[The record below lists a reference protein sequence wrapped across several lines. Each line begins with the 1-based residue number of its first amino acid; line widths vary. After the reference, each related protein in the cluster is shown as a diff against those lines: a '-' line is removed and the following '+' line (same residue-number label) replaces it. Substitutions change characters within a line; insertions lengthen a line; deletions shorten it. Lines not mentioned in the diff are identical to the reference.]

1 MKPTP
6 FIFALTIV
14 VAAFAA
20 GWFFSAWRTPLR
32 QQSVETG
39 SESQQFAQPP
49 VFAQG
54 RLLPNGGIYNVVAP
68 PGQRIASLLVNE
80 NDQVVAQESE
90 LATLEALEG
99 LVVQSQ
105 LTDAQSES
113 AENDLQQKTMAAE
126 NNLLLARSNVRSAQ
140 LNLEQAEAAG
150 DFSVPEQQLE
160 QARAKLD
167 RLHQLARDPQT
178 SLYVSQAQVAEQ
190 QLAIK
195 RAEAEFDHSRR
206 KQTAAVEG
214 AKMALE
220 VAKQSDLAAEKA
232 FEMLKKMTMD
242 NRASKLTKQ
251 LAETQVT
258 NARILAPISGTVLK
272 IFVKPGESVST
283 TPLMQIGDLSKME
296 CNAEIVDQMIPRVAV
311 GQRAKITHP
320 ALPRTLYGTVRQI
333 GRLVGSSTLPNPS
346 PLAMVDRRTVDV
358 RIEIEPTDVEAASVL
373 INLQVTVEIETPSA
387 SPAVPDDAEPK

>member
-1 MKPTP
+1 MKPAP

-20 GWFFSAWRTPLR
+20 GWFFSAWRVPLR
-32 QQSVETG
+32 QPPVETR
-39 SESQQFAQPP
+39 SETQQPVPPP

-54 RLLPNGGIYNVVAP
+54 RLLPKGGIYSVVAP
-68 PGQRIASLLVNE
+68 PGQRIASLLVKE
-80 NDQVVAQESE
+80 NDQVVANESE
-90 LATLEALEG
+90 LATLQTLES

-113 AENDLQQKTMAAE
+113 AENDLEQKTLATE

-178 SLYVSQAQVAEQ
+178 SLYVSQAQIAEQ

-195 RAEAEFDHSRR
+195 RAEAEFDNSRR

-220 VAKQSDLAAEKA
+220 VAKQNELAAKKA
-232 FEMLKKMTMD
+232 FEMLKHLATD
-242 NRASKLTKQ
+242 NRAAKLTKQ
-251 LAETQVT
+251 LAETQIT
-258 NARILAPISGTVLK
+258 NARIVAPITGTVL
-272 IFVKPGESVST
+272 KPGESVST
-283 TPLMQIGDLSKME
+283 TPLMQIGDLSNME
-296 CNAEIVDQMIPRVAV
+296 CNAEIVDQMIPRVAI

-358 RIEIEPTDVEAASVL
+358 RIELDPTDVEAASSMV
-373 INLQVTVEIETPSA
+373 NLQVTLEIETPAA
-387 SPAVPDDAEPK
+387 SSAVPVVAEPK